1 MTPEFS
7 FTYEGKNRIYV
18 GMEAR
23 LIENE
28 REIASEWAS
37 KHILLNPAHAWVLG
51 KFVESDRANK
61 NQQYFALGDLK
72 TATPTIAHAPMN
84 INHNAR
90 NIVGA
95 YVASEVIYPTGEESA
110 EQLNP
115 YIESL
120 AVVWKYYFP
129 DEYRAIQKAAGTGG
143 LYYSME
149 CVPQAVSTVGGED
162 DSKTYPYQGRQS
174 PTYPRE
180 LNERSVPMKLHAPHF
195 VGGALVLA
203 PEKPAWNKA
212 DVQQVSSFMNDSWK
226 QAEMAYE
233 EYEETDAEVWE
244 SLMSDLIADA
254 DACGSEFDAEEA
266 ADKIKKKAKDK
277 KKDKLLPPWLKK

>member
-1 MTPEFS
+1 MS
-7 FTYEGKNRIYV
+7 FTYEGKNRIYL
-18 GMEAR
+18 GCEAT

-28 REIASEWAS
+28 REIASDWAA
-37 KHILLNPAHAWVLG
+37 KHVLLNPAHAWVLG

-61 NQQYFALGDLK
+61 NQQYFALDDLRMQS
-72 TATPTIAHAPMN
+72 PTIAHAPLN

-95 YVASEVIYPTGEESA
+95 YVASELIYPAGEEA
-110 EQLNP
+110 GDETLNP

-129 DEYRAIQKAAGTGG
+129 DEYRDIQKASQTGG

-149 CVPQAVSTVGGED
+149 CVPNTVSTVGGTD
-162 DSKTYPYQGRQS
+162 DSIEYKYEGRQS
-174 PTYPRE
+174 PTYPKE

-203 PEKPAWNKA
+203 PQKPAWNKA
-212 DVQQVSSFMNDSWK
+212 DVQQVSTFLNDSWK

-233 EYEETDAEVWE
+233 VGANDAPKV
-244 SLMSDLIADA
+244 S
-254 DACGSEFDAEEA
+254 EA
-266 ADKIKKKAKDK
+266 ANWEALMAE
-277 KKDKLLPPWLKK
+277 LLRLNV

>member
-1 MTPEFS
+1 MS
-7 FTYEGKNRIYV
+7 FIYEGKNRIYI
-18 GMEAR
+18 GTEAQ

-28 REIASEWAS
+28 REIASDWAA
-37 KHILLNPAHAWVLG
+37 KHVLLNPAHAWVLG

-61 NQQYFALGDLK
+61 NQQYFALEDLQI
-72 TATPTIAHAPMN
+72 ANPTIAHAPMN

-95 YVASEVIYPTGEESA
+95 YVASELIYPTAEDAAESM
-110 EQLNP
+110 NP

-129 DEYRAIQKAAGTGG
+129 DEYRAIQKAAGAGG
-143 LYYSME
+143 LFYSME
-149 CVPQAVSTVGGED
+149 CVPSAVSTVGGTD
-162 DSKTYPYQGRQS
+162 DEKTYPYEGRQS
-174 PTYPRE
+174 PSYPRE
-180 LNERSVPMKLHAPHF
+180 LNERSVPMKLHQPHF

-233 EYEETDAEVWE
+233 HDEETDAAVWE
-244 SLMSDLIADA
+244 SLMSDLII
-254 DACGSEFDAEEA
+254 ETDAEEA
-266 ADKIKKKAKDK
+266 KAKMKKKAKDK
-277 KKDKLLPPWLKK
+277 KKENLLPWMK

>member
-1 MTPEFS
+1 MS
-7 FTYEGKNRIYV
+7 FTYEGQNRIYI

-28 REIASEWAS
+28 REIASEWAA
-37 KHILLNPAHAWVLG
+37 KHVLLNPAHAWVLG
-51 KFVESDRANK
+51 RFVESDRANK
-61 NQQYFALGDLK
+61 NQQYFALGDLQM
-72 TATPTIAHAPMN
+72 ANPTIAHAPMN

-95 YVASEVIYPTGEESA
+95 YVASELIYPTGEDASDET
-110 EQLNP
+110 LNP

-129 DEYRAIQKAAGTGG
+129 DEYRAIQKAAANGG

-212 DVQQVSSFMNDSWK
+212 DVQQVSSFMNDSWLA
-226 QAEMAYE
+226 AEKAYATSAPTTPE
-233 EYEETDAEVWE
+233 MT
-244 SLMSDLIADA
+244 AD
-254 DACGSEFDAEEA
+254 EWEA
-266 ADKIKKKAKDK
+266 AMGTVVQEFSK
-277 KKDKLLPPWLKK
+277 